1 MAGLLKQSLVVLI
14 EITAFATF
22 WSISIT
28 MIMSVFTIALFNIP
42 DRILYAEPDADSI
55 LIGSMLIVGPQ
66 LILART
72 IAWWYDQYQHTRR
85 FFIARF
91 SNGKKRN

>member
-42 DRILYAEPDADSI
+42 DRILYAETDADSI
-55 LIGSMLIVGPQ
+55 LIGSM
-66 LILART
+66 
-72 IAWWYDQYQHTRR
+72 
-85 FFIARF
+85 
-91 SNGKKRN
+91 